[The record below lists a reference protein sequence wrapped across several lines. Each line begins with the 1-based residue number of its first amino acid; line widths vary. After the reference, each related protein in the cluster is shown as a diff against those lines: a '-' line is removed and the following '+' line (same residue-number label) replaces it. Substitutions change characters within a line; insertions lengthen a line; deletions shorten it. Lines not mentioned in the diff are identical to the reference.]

1 MIVLY
6 SAVIW
11 GCVKFPQFPLNV
23 KNTHYV
29 MKVAGFAFWQN
40 CALRNLEPVIIHV
53 PAVYEPEGTTILGI
67 RPSVEL
73 PLMNHFP
80 GT

>member
-1 MIVLY
+1 
-6 SAVIW
+6 
-11 GCVKFPQFPLNV
+11 
-23 KNTHYV
+23 